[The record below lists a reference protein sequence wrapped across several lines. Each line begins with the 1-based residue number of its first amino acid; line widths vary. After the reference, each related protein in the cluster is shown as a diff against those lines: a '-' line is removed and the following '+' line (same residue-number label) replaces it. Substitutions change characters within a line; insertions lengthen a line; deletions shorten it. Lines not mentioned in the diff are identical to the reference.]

1 MASPRVLRV
10 SASSAAPRGETRARS
25 NAPERSTDAEDASK
39 ENDSDGA
46 FAAWMVRGARRGHTR
61 TPAAFR
67 EAYDAANE
75 ARGARLN
82 HGVARACRNLEGD
95 AVYENAEHDQGF
107 ASGGSMAA
115 MRSAIAS
122 ASRASADRRET
133 ARRHLGSHAGIA

>member
-1 MASPRVLRV
+1 
-10 SASSAAPRGETRARS
+10 
-25 NAPERSTDAEDASK
+25 
-39 ENDSDGA
+39 
-46 FAAWMVRGARRGHTR
+46 MVRGARRGHTR

-95 AVYENAEHDQGF
+95 AVFENAQERDRGF

-133 ARRHLGSHAGIA
+133 AARHLGSHVGIA

>member
-1 MASPRVLRV
+1 
-10 SASSAAPRGETRARS
+10 
-25 NAPERSTDAEDASK
+25 
-39 ENDSDGA
+39 
-46 FAAWMVRGARRGHTR
+46 MVRGARRGHTR

-95 AVYENAEHDQGF
+95 AVLPDHGLSNGGL
-107 ASGGSMAA
+107 SGGSMAA

-122 ASRASADRRET
+122 ASRASAERRET
-133 ARRHLGSHAGIA
+133 ARRHLGSRAGILS